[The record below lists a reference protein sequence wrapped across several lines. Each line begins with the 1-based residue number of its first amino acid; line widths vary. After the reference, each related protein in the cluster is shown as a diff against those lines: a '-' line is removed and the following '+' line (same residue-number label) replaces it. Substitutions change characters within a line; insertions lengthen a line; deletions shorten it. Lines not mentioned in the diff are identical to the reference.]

1 VSIEESQGAPRQKT
15 LRTPLG
21 KVRKFGPAGSG
32 TSDFWHQRIT
42 GVAMTLLI
50 LPVLAVMM
58 MLLGR
63 NQAGA
68 AQIIGS
74 PLIALTLI
82 LFIISSAIHMKIGMQ
97 VVIEDYVQ
105 NEKLKLVTVM
115 ANNFFSISVA
125 LAAIFAIFKLSSGV

>member
-1 VSIEESQGAPRQKT
+1 VSIEESHGAKQKT

-42 GVAMTLLI
+42 GVAMTLLT